1 MNESI
6 YESIYESIKERIHE
20 SIKESIHESINE
32 SIKESNHESIYEKVN
47 ENSAEHIVRAVAVC
61 IYLSIKHDAFAAECF
76 CNDCSYC
83 TAHQNGNSKSHGK
96 VKYS

>member
-6 YESIYESIKERIHE
+6 NE

-32 SIKESNHESIYEKVN
+32 SLKESNHESIYEKVN

>member
-1 MNESI
+1 MNGSI
-6 YESIYESIKERIHE
+6 YESIHESIKE
-20 SIKESIHESINE
+20 SLKESIHESINE
-32 SIKESNHESIYEKVN
+32 SLKESIHESIYDKVN